1 MKTVIETKR
10 LRLREYTEDDFAWL
24 YAILSDEETMRYYPR
39 PYDERGTARWI
50 GWCLDCYRRYGF
62 GLWAIECKESGEM
75 IGDCG
80 ISMQNIDGE
89 QLPEIGY
96 HIRKEYWRKGYGK
109 EAAAAVRD
117 WAFTHTKYD
126 RMYSYMKYTNL
137 ASSATAQAI
146 GMTKVK
152 EYADNVN
159 GISFVYAMTKDQW
172 NEMKKSQVI

>member
-1 MKTVIETKR
+1 MMQTDR
-10 LRLREYTEDDFAWL
+10 LILREYTQADFETAL
-24 YAILSDEETMRYYPR
+24 EIFSDEEMMQHYPKPFDAAR
-39 PYDERGTARWI
+39 VQRWI
-50 GWCLDCYRRYGF
+50 DWNQNNYQQHGF
-62 GLWAIECKESGEM
+62 GLWVVVLKETGEM

-80 ISMQNIDGE
+80 ITLQNIDG
-89 QLPEIGY
+89 QMLPEIGY
-96 HIRKEYWRKGYGK
+96 HIRKEHWRKGYGK

-117 WAFTHTKYD
+117 WAFTQTKYD

-152 EYADNVN
+152 EYADDVN